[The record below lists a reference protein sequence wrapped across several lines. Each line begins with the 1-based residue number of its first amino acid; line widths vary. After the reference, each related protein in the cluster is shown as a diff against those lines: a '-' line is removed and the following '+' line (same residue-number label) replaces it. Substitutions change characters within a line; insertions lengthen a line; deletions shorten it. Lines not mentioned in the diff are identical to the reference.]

1 MCVTLLVEEMS
12 VVLKDT
18 LVMHH
23 PPTHSLALRLDSS
36 AMTGSVY
43 TYTHTPTTL
52 PHPLIPLPTHTQQRR
67 VTPWTD
73 MVGRG
78 RVERE
83 RVQRCAKEYP
93 LLTKVCKCHGSV

>member
-52 PHPLIPLPTHTQQRR
+52 PHP
-67 VTPWTD
+67 
-73 MVGRG
+73 
-78 RVERE
+78 
-83 RVQRCAKEYP
+83 
-93 LLTKVCKCHGSV
+93 